1 MGIIC
6 IYINIDAL
14 LYKVEELEHSINN
27 AETEK
32 VKSAARLD
40 KLREV
45 GNLMFSELF
54 SQLKY
59 GGAICCR

>member
-45 GNLMFSELF
+45 GNF
-54 SQLKY
+54 
-59 GGAICCR
+59 